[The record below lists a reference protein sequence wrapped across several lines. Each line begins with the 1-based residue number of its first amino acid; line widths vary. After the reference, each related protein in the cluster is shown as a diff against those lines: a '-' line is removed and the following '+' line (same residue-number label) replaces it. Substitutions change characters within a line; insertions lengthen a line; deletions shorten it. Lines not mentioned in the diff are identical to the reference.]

1 MKNLHLLVYLAKLMG
16 LMHMEVD
23 KVAAMVV
30 NMEDDM
36 VSDKAA
42 AKISRKC

>member
-1 MKNLHLLVYLAKLMG
+1 MG
-16 LMHMEVD
+16 VMHMQVD
-23 KVAAMVV
+23 QVAAMVV

-42 AKISRKC
+42 ARISREF

>member
-1 MKNLHLLVYLAKLMG
+1 
-16 LMHMEVD
+16 MHMQAD
-23 KVAAMVV
+23 QVAAMVV

-42 AKISRKC
+42 ARISREF